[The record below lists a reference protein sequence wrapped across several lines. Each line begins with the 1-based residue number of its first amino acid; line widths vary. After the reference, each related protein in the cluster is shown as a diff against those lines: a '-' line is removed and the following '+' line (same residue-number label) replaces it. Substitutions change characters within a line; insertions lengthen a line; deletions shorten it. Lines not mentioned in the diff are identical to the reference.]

1 LRTTAAHRYDPRM
14 TNRRR
19 KFWGWGWEGEGPTE
33 EQQGKI
39 ADLLRQRF
47 AMRSVEVRR
56 PPAVEDLSL
65 PASRIR
71 PPDSLAGICSAST
84 YDRAG
89 HTYGK
94 SFRDVVRAFRRE
106 YDHPPDLVAFPRDES
121 QIIDLL
127 DWCTR
132 DGVVAI
138 PYGGGSSVVGGVE
151 APADEYRP
159 VVSIDLGGLDK
170 VLEIDRVSR
179 AARIQAGVY
188 GPALEDQLRPHGYTL
203 RHFPQSFEFSTLGG
217 WIATRSGGHFATLYT
232 HIDDFVES
240 LRVVT
245 PTGIAESRR
254 LPGSGAGPSPDRLFI
269 GSEGILGIITEA
281 WMRLQDRPRFRAGT
295 SVTFESFQDGADAV
309 RSISQTG
316 LYPSNCRLLDAG
328 EAQTAGAGD
337 GTKSVLLIAF
347 ESADHTLDAWMTRAV
362 ECCRDHGGDV
372 PEGAVK
378 TVEKD
383 EGARAGAAG
392 AWRSTFVGAPYL
404 RDALVAM
411 GMITETFETAITW
424 DRFPAF
430 HAAVMDAAEKAVKEI
445 CGAGQVTC
453 RFTHAYPDGPAPY
466 YSIIAPSTPS
476 SQLEQ
481 WSEIK
486 AAASE
491 ALIAAGG
498 TITHH
503 HAVGR
508 DHRPWYDRQRP
519 EVFAR
524 ALVAAKR
531 ELDPA
536 NVLNPGVLLA
546 P

>member
-1 LRTTAAHRYDPRM
+1 MSEP
-14 TNRRR
+14 RRR
-19 KFWGWGWEGEGPTE
+19 KFWGWGWENEGPNE

-39 ADLLRQRF
+39 AELLAQRF
-47 AMRSVEVRR
+47 SMPNVAVRK
-56 PPAVEDLSL
+56 PPTIDELSL
-65 PASRIR
+65 PDSRIQA
-71 PPDSLAGICSAST
+71 PDSLADICSCSV

-94 SFRDVVRAFRRE
+94 SFRDVARAFRRS
-106 YDHPPDLVAFPRDES
+106 YDHAPDLVAFPRDEE
-121 QIIDLL
+121 QIIDIL

-132 DGVVAI
+132 VGIVAI

-151 APADEYRP
+151 PPANEYRP
-159 VVSIDLGGLDK
+159 VVSVDLSKLDR
-170 VLEIDRVSR
+170 VMEIDKTSR

-217 WIATRSGGHFATLYT
+217 WIATRAGGHFATLYT

-245 PTGIAESRR
+245 PTGTVQSRR

-281 WMRLQDRPRFRAGT
+281 WMRLQDRPRFRAAT
-295 SVTFESFQDGADAV
+295 SVTFSSFAEGVDAV
-309 RSISQTG
+309 RAIAQAG
-316 LYPSNCRLLDAG
+316 IYPSNCRLLDAG
-328 EAQTAGAGD
+328 EAQIAGAGD
-337 GTKSVLLIAF
+337 GSQNVLLIAF
-347 ESADHTLDAWMTRAV
+347 ESADHTLDPWMQCAV
-362 ECCRDHGGDV
+362 ECCREHGGEV
-372 PEGAVK
+372 PDDAVK
-378 TVEKD
+378 TIEKQ

-411 GMITETFETAITW
+411 GMITETFETATTW
-424 DRFPAF
+424 DRFSEF
-430 HAAVMDAAEKAVKEI
+430 HTAVMGATERAVKEI
-445 CGAGQVTC
+445 CGSGTVTC
-453 RFTHAYPDGPAPY
+453 RFTHTYPDGPAPY
-466 YSIIAPSTPS
+466 YSVIAPSRPD
-476 SQLEQ
+476 SQIEQ
-481 WSEIK
+481 WADIK
-486 AAASE
+486 AAAAE
-491 ALIAAGG
+491 AIIANGG

-503 HAVGR
+503 HSVGR
-508 DHRPWYDRQRP
+508 DHRQWYDQQRP

-524 ALVAAKR
+524 AMTAAKR

-536 NVLNPGVLLA
+536 NILNPGVLIG
-546 P
+546 

>member
-1 LRTTAAHRYDPRM
+1 MD
-14 TNRRR
+14 NRRR
-19 KFWGWGWEGEGPTE
+19 KFWGWGWEDEGPTA

-39 ADLLRQRF
+39 ADLLKERF
-47 AMRSVEVRR
+47 ALRSVDVRT
-56 PPAVEDLSL
+56 PPRIEELSL
-65 PASRIR
+65 PDCRIT
-71 PPDSLAGICSAST
+71 PPDSLASICSAAA

-94 SFRDVVRAFRRE
+94 SFRDVVRAFRRN
-106 YDHPPDLVAFPRDES
+106 YDHPPDLVAFPRDEN

-138 PYGGGSSVVGGVE
+138 PYGGGSSVAGGIE
-151 APADEYRP
+151 PPADEYRP

-240 LRVVT
+240 LRVIT

-281 WMRLQDRPRFRAGT
+281 WMRLQDRPRYRAAA
-295 SVTFESFQDGADAV
+295 SVTFTSFQAGADAV
-309 RSISQTG
+309 RAIAQAG

-328 EAQTAGAGD
+328 EAQIAGAGD
-337 GTKSVLLIAF
+337 GTRSVLLIAF
-347 ESADHTLDAWMTRAV
+347 ESADHTLDAWMARAV
-362 ECCRDHGGDV
+362 ECCRDHGGEV
-372 PEGAVK
+372 PQDAVK

-383 EGARAGAAG
+383 EGARGGAAG
-392 AWRSTFVGAPYL
+392 AWRSSFVGAPYL

-411 GMITETFETAITW
+411 GMISETFETAITW

-430 HAAVMDAAEKAVKEI
+430 NAAVMGAAEKAVKEI
-445 CGAGQVTC
+445 CGAGSVTC

-476 SQLEQ
+476 DQLEQ

-486 AAASE
+486 AAAS
-491 ALIAAGG
+491 AAIIDNGG

-508 DHRPWYDRQRP
+508 DHRTWYDQQRP
-519 EVFAR
+519 DVFAR
-524 ALVAAKR
+524 ALSAAKR

-536 NVLNPGVLLA
+536 GILNPGVLLGD
-546 P
+546 